1 MKKEIVDFLKNK
13 VLGIQ
18 LFTDEVIYTLEE
30 GKLEGVYSDRMIF
43 SDLTESEN
51 GFQFNMTTVTEENVY
66 LKEADGNRGEMI
78 KDFTGTGVF
87 HYELAF
93 RQSTSE
99 FTGYMRLLSSST
111 KDHTMEAV
119 VYGVHDVE
127 FENGELRWKEK
138 QLMYRDTPAGKDK
151 YRPVAFDAKV
161 RFYMEESKMRFEYT
175 PIYWYV
181 EPKIMKKTLSK
192 DQYPPFVAK
201 EK

>member
-1 MKKEIVDFLKNK
+1 MKKEIVDFLKNNA
-13 VLGIQ
+13 LGIQ

-43 SDLTESEN
+43 SDLTESDN
-51 GFQFNMTTVTEENVY
+51 GFQFNMTTVTEEKVY
-66 LKEADGNRGEMI
+66 MKDASGNRREMI

-93 RQSTSE
+93 RRSTSE
-99 FTGYMRLLSSST
+99 FTGYVRLLSSST

-138 QLMYRDTPAGKDK
+138 QLMYRDMPTGKDE

-161 RFYMEESKMRFEYT
+161 RFYMENSKVRFEYM
-175 PIYWYV
+175 PIYWDV
-181 EPKIMKKTLSK
+181 DTKVMKKSLSK